1 MEKKRKGKKRQTHL
15 SLSISIDSLF
25 MSESLKSRLAEA
37 ESEAN
42 SEVSG
47 GAGGAGGVEYA
58 AMSWETKHVKL
69 VVVKHT
75 ERKSILGAI
84 KTLFSFPTSMTT
96 V

>member
-1 MEKKRKGKKRQTHL
+1 MNSLGEILEKKEKTNL

-37 ESEAN
+37 DSEAN

-58 AMSWETKHVKL
+58 AMSWETTHVKL
-69 VVVKHT
+69 VAVKQVKR
-75 ERKSILGAI
+75 ESPAWL
-84 KTLFSFPTSMTT
+84 
-96 V
+96 